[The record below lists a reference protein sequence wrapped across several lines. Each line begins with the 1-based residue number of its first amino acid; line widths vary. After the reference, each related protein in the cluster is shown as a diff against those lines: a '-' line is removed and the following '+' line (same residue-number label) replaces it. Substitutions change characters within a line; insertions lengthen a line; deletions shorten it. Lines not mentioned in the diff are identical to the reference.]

1 MTAIKYFIPNSEC
14 TPFNCLFHCDSTVLS
29 PSVPQD
35 GVTALMCASVDGYTD
50 VVQLLLSSG
59 AQVDLQNK
67 VRHNINLRA
76 GVLHSQN
83 IHLYFCHWSYQGC
96 YVIYES

>member
-1 MTAIKYFIPNSEC
+1 MYLTVIKYFIPNSEC

-29 PSVPQD
+29 PSVPQV
-35 GVTALMCASVDGYTD
+35 GVTALMCASDGGHTY

-59 AQVDLQNK
+59 AQVDLQGK

-76 GVLHSQN
+76 GVFHFQN
-83 IHLYFCHWSYQGC
+83 TCVLLSLVLAGMLCNL
-96 YVIYES
+96 